1 MERMESISNKD
12 YFETGNDQKKTFFK
26 KRRFSRRHRTFRRRP
41 FILETVL
48 TEDATTLQIPEY
60 KTLGSAGADLKAL
73 FDGEIAP
80 GKVLSGVRTGVKIK
94 IPRGYEGQIRPRSGL
109 GTKGLT
115 IVNSPGTIDSDYR
128 GEIMITFANLGE
140 ETIKWNAGDRIA
152 QLVICPVK
160 RVIFNN
166 VAEFSPDKFENTR
179 NENGFGSTGK
189 SN

>member
-1 MERMESISNKD
+1 MERTESKSNKD
-12 YFETGNDQKKTFFK
+12 YFDADNEQKKTFFK
-26 KRRFSRRHRTFRRRP
+26 KRRFNRRRRNFRKRP

-60 KTLGSAGADLKAL
+60 KTNGSAGADLKAL
-73 FDGEIAP
+73 FKGEINP
-80 GKVLSGVRTGVKIK
+80 GEVLSGVRTGIKIK

-115 IVNSPGTIDSDYR
+115 IVNTPGTIDSDYR
-128 GEIMITFANLGE
+128 GEIMITFANLGK
-140 ETIKWNAGDRIA
+140 ETIKWGAGERIA

-160 RVIFNN
+160 HVIFNN